1 MRFRQV
7 DNVTRNASEL
17 DELLANETY
26 LVKVFAW
33 NGIGRSLD
41 GVHRTFHTLDAT
53 VPGSVDDLSVSRRQM
68 EGCFRSF

>member
-1 MRFRQV
+1 MERGCGGCDLVFLFYHV
-7 DNVTRNASEL
+7 SGGCL
-17 DELLANETY
+17 PIANHPR
-26 LVKVFAW
+26 A
-33 NGIGRSLD
+33 RSLD